1 MNYLVILYTMDSK
14 LSEELAWRGLAHQTT
29 LADTGLIDQ
38 QKFTFYW
45 GVDPSADSLTIGN
58 LAIAMMVRHFIEAG
72 HKAVLLVGGATGLI
86 GDPDGK
92 AVERDLIGLD
102 QIEANKKAITSQYQR
117 IFQGMDF
124 EIVDNIDWFKDINYL
139 DFLRDVGKHVP
150 MRQMLGR
157 EFVKNRLSEDG
168 SGISYAEFSYSLI
181 QGYDFLHLNV
191 TKGVNLQVCGADQ
204 WGNSIAGV
212 ELVRRVAGKE
222 AHIWSAP
229 LVVNKATGEKF
240 GKTEAGA
247 IWLDEAKTT
256 PFQFYQFWLNVDD
269 GSVEDFLKIY
279 TILNQQQITELMQQ
293 FDASRGG
300 RIAQK
305 TLAEQITGIVH
316 GIDKVGAVKRASA
329 ALFGEVNFAD
339 LEADEVEILKNEL
352 PVVQGDNLLEALVK
366 SGLAS
371 SKSEAR
377 NFVSSGAI
385 SINGQKIQSEAKDP
399 FQKGPNLIKRGKN
412 SFAIIEK

>member
-1 MNYLVILYTMDSK
+1 
-14 LSEELAWRGLAHQTT
+14 
-29 LADTGLIDQ
+29 
-38 QKFTFYW
+38 
-45 GVDPSADSLTIGN
+45 
-58 LAIAMMVRHFIEAG
+58 
-72 HKAVLLVGGATGLI
+72 
-86 GDPDGK
+86 
-92 AVERDLIGLD
+92 
-102 QIEANKKAITSQYQR
+102 
-117 IFQGMDF
+117 
-124 EIVDNIDWFKDINYL
+124 
-139 DFLRDVGKHVP
+139 
-150 MRQMLGR
+150 LG
-157 EFVKNRLSEDG
+157 ETG

-181 QGYDFLHLNV
+181 QGYDFLHLND

-212 ELVRRVAGKE
+212 ELVRRVSGKE

-399 FQKGPNLIKRGKN
+399 LQKGSNLIKRGKN
-412 SFAIIEK
+412 NFAIIET